1 MPAACLTAALLVKIR
16 KSAPRGQRNGPAAAG
31 RLARTKGEGPT
42 VTPRF
47 LRWPRYALFTAV
59 GLGRDPPAG

>member
-1 MPAACLTAALLVKIR
+1 MPAACLTAALLVKNQEIR
-16 KSAPRGQRNGPAAAG
+16 AERSAQRSSSGRSARPR
-31 RLARTKGEGPT
+31 KGEGPT